1 MSEFGELAAADSYCR
16 LLAGRHYENFSV
28 ASRLLP
34 GSLRRDLARVY
45 AYCRFT
51 DDLGDESGSGARAR
65 LERWRAEVVELFEG
79 GMPIHPV
86 LVALRD
92 TVRRHDLQPQPF
104 LNLVQANLQDQDVS
118 SYESW
123 PVLHEYCMLSAA
135 PVGRIVLRLFGLRSP
150 DAERLSDDVC
160 IGLQLANFAQD
171 VSWDNAKGRRYLLGP
186 EVEAGGTAG
195 AVRAHCERARGLLAS
210 GEELEKLARGRLRLQ
225 LRLYRLGGLAI
236 LDSIERARFET
247 DRVRPRVSLAAKAAL
262 VLRAGGV
269 HVRSAGAV

>member
-1 MSEFGELAAADSYCR
+1 MSEFSELAAADSYCR

-65 LERWRAEVVELFEG
+65 LERWLAEVGELFEG

-92 TVRRHDLQPQPF
+92 TVRRHDLKPQPF

-123 PVLHEYCMLSAA
+123 PVLHEYCTLSAA
-135 PVGRIVLRLFGLRSP
+135 PVGRIVLRLFGLWSP

-195 AVRAHCERARGLLAS
+195 AVRAHCERARELLAS
-210 GEELEKLARGRLRLQ
+210 GQELERLARGRLRLQ

-262 VLRAGGV
+262 VLRAGGA